1 MVLWMISW
9 WASHLG
15 RHPVQ
20 QWEVSKIVAW
30 CMLEVCW
37 AFLLAWDVGL
47 GVGCEVLWVQW
58 LEYVMGWPGVG
69 GALLGWQGDGWLV
82 GQIVSWH
89 FGRFV
94 GWRTGRSLVG
104 KEGGD

>member
-20 QWEVSKIVAW
+20 QWEVSRIVAW

-37 AFLLAWDVGL
+37 AFLLVWDVGH
-47 GVGCEVLWVQW
+47 GVGCEVLCVQW
-58 LEYVMGWPGVG
+58 LEYVMGWPAPSVVEWWMGC
-69 GALLGWQGDGWLV
+69 
-82 GQIVSWH
+82 S
-89 FGRFV
+89 
-94 GWRTGRSLVG
+94 VG
-104 KEGGD
+104 KEMDGL